1 MTFSLVGNIIFVLI
15 FKITCN
21 IKNLMP
27 ESTASKNTDKKL
39 DTIPKLLLNHAKHRA
54 DRPANRQKD
63 LGIWQSWTWSE
74 VADEVKNLACG
85 LAKIGFK
92 RGDKL
97 AIIGNNR
104 PHLYWSM
111 VAAQALG
118 GIPVPLYQDSVAE
131 EMVYVLENADVK
143 FALVQNQEQ
152 TDKLLEI
159 KDRLPHLEHICYE
172 EPRGMR
178 DYTQDFIHFYK
189 DVQENG
195 RTFHK
200 ENPNYF
206 LQELEQGQGS
216 DIAIFLYTSGTT
228 GKPKGVVLTS
238 DNLIVTA
245 RNSIEFD
252 NLSGEEDVLAYL
264 PMAWVGDNIF
274 SLAQAYVTG
283 FCVNCPES
291 PETVMTDLKE
301 IGPTYYF
308 APPAVYEAVLT
319 KVMIRMEDAGKIK
332 RSMFNYFMELAKSV
346 GIRILDGKS
355 VSLTER
361 LLYSLGELL
370 VFGPLKNNL
379 GLTRTRLAYT
389 AGEAIGPEI
398 FEFFRSL
405 GINIK
410 QLYGQTE
417 ASVFICAQPDGEVK
431 ADTVGTAYPGV
442 ELRLADNNEVFYR
455 SPGVFHSYYKNPE
468 STAETKDAEGWVATG
483 DAGFFDDDG
492 HLKIIDRAKDV
503 GRMNDGTM
511 FAPKYIENKLKFYPF
526 IKEAV
531 AFGHEKDYVSAFICI
546 DIEAVGNWAERQN
559 LAYSGYTD
567 LSARTEVYDLL
578 QECVESVNA
587 DLARDEKLSGSQI
600 KRYLL
605 LHKELDADDGELT
618 RTRKVRR
625 IIVAEKYDILIRA
638 LNDPAQ
644 THCEIEAEM
653 TFEDGRTGTVHA
665 DLQIRDSKRIKAHVH
680 SLAA

>member
-1 MTFSLVGNIIFVLI
+1 MIETTRI
-15 FKITCN
+15 
-21 IKNLMP
+21 
-27 ESTASKNTDKKL
+27 DKTL
-39 DTIPKLLLNHAKHRA
+39 DTIPKLLLDHAKRRG
-54 DRPANRQKD
+54 DSPANRHKNF
-63 LGIWQSWTWSE
+63 GIWQSWTWSE
-74 VADEVKNLACG
+74 VAKEVRNLACG
-85 LAKIGFK
+85 LAKLGFK

-97 AIIGNNR
+97 AVIGDNR
-104 PHLYWSM
+104 PRLYWSM

-131 EMVYVLENADVK
+131 EMVYVLENSDAK
-143 FALVQNQEQ
+143 FAIVQNQEQ

-159 KDRLPHLEHICYE
+159 KDRLPHLEYICYE

-178 DYTQDFIHFYK
+178 SYTEEFIFYYK
-189 DVQENG
+189 DIQQTG
-195 RTFHK
+195 RAFHG
-200 ENPNYF
+200 ENPDYF
-206 LQELEQGQGS
+206 LREVENGQGS
-216 DIAIFLYTSGTT
+216 DISIFLYTSGTT

-238 DNLIVTA
+238 NNLIITA
-245 RNSIEFD
+245 RNSIDFD
-252 NLSGEEDVLAYL
+252 NLSSDEEVLAYL

-274 SLAQAYVTG
+274 SLAQAYVIG
-283 FCVNCPES
+283 FCVNCPEN

-308 APPAVYEAVLT
+308 APPAIYETVLT

-346 GIRILDGKS
+346 GIRILDGKP
-355 VSLTER
+355 VSFSER
-361 LLYSLGELL
+361 FLYRLGHIL
-370 VFGPLKNNL
+370 VYGPLRNNL
-379 GLTRTRLAYT
+379 GLSRTRLAYT

-417 ASVFICAQPDGEVK
+417 ASVFICAQPDGQVK

-442 ELRLADNNEVFYR
+442 ELRLTDNNEVYYR

-468 STAETKDAEGWVATG
+468 STADTKDAEGWVATG

-503 GRMNDGTM
+503 GRMTDGTM
-511 FAPKYIENKLKFYPF
+511 FAPKYIENKLKFFPF

-531 AFGHEKDYVSAFICI
+531 TFGDGKDYVSAFICI
-546 DIEAVGNWAERQN
+546 DIEAVGNWAERRN

-567 LSARTEVYDLL
+567 LSARDEVYDLL

-600 KRYLL
+600 KRYML

-625 IIVAEKYDILIRA
+625 RIIAEKYAVLITA
-638 LNDPAQ
+638 LDDPQQ
-644 THCEIEAEM
+644 THCEIDSQM
-653 TFEDGRTGTVHA
+653 TFEDGRIGNVHA
-665 DLQIRDSKRIKAHVH
+665 DLQIRESARVKYHVQN
-680 SLAA
+680 LAA

>member
-1 MTFSLVGNIIFVLI
+1 MKET
-15 FKITCN
+15 
-21 IKNLMP
+21 
-27 ESTASKNTDKKL
+27 TATEKLSQVL
-39 DTIPKLLLNHAKHRA
+39 DTIPKLLLDHAKKRA
-54 DRPANRQKD
+54 DRPANRLKD
-63 LGIWQSWTWSE
+63 LGIWQTWTWFDVAEE
-74 VADEVKNLACG
+74 VRNLACG
-85 LAKIGFK
+85 LAKIGFQ

-97 AIIGNNR
+97 AVIGDNR
-104 PHLYWSM
+104 PRLYWSM

-131 EMVYVLENADVK
+131 EMVYILENSDAK
-143 FALVQNQEQ
+143 FAIVQNQEQ

-159 KDRLPHLEHICYE
+159 KDRLPHLEYICYE
-172 EPRGMR
+172 EPRGMH
-178 DYTQDFIHFYK
+178 DYTQEFVFYYK
-189 DVQENG
+189 DVQQTG
-195 RTFHK
+195 RAFHG
-200 ENPNYF
+200 ENPDYF
-206 LQELEQGQGS
+206 LHEVEQGQGS
-216 DIAIFLYTSGTT
+216 DISIFLYTSGTT

-238 DNLIVTA
+238 DNLIITA
-245 RNSIEFD
+245 RNSIDFD
-252 NLSGEEDVLAYL
+252 NLTCDEEVLAYL

-274 SLAQAYVTG
+274 SLAQAYVIG
-283 FCVNCPES
+283 FCVNCPEN

-308 APPAVYEAVLT
+308 APPAIYETVLT
-319 KVMIRMEDAGKIK
+319 KVMIRMEDGGRIK

-346 GIRILDGKS
+346 GIRILDGKH
-355 VSLTER
+355 VSFSEKF
-361 LLYSLGELL
+361 LYSIGQIL
-370 VFGPLKNNL
+370 VYGPLRNNL
-379 GLTRTRLAYT
+379 GLSRTRLAYT

-417 ASVFICAQPDGEVK
+417 ASVFICAQPDGQVK

-442 ELRLADNNEVFYR
+442 ELRLADNSEVFYR

-483 DAGFFDDDG
+483 DAGFFDEDG

-503 GRMNDGTM
+503 GRMTDGTM
-511 FAPKYIENKLKFYPF
+511 FAPKYIENKLKFFQF

-531 AFGHEKDYVSAFICI
+531 AFGDGKDYATAFICI
-546 DIEAVGNWAERQN
+546 DIEAVSNWAERRN
-559 LAYSGYTD
+559 LAFSGYTD
-567 LSARTEVYDLL
+567 LSARDEVYDLL

-600 KRYLL
+600 RRYML

-625 IIVAEKYDILIRA
+625 RIVTEKYAVLIAA
-638 LNDPAQ
+638 LDDPQQ
-644 THCEIEAEM
+644 THCEIDSQM
-653 TFEDGRTGTVHA
+653 TFEDGRTGIVHA
-665 DLQIRDSKRIKAHVH
+665 DLQIREAECHKTQLHTR
-680 SLAA
+680 AA

>member
-1 MTFSLVGNIIFVLI
+1 MIETTTI
-15 FKITCN
+15 
-21 IKNLMP
+21 
-27 ESTASKNTDKKL
+27 DKTL
-39 DTIPKLLLNHAKHRA
+39 DTIPKLLLDHAKHRGNS
-54 DRPANRQKD
+54 PANRHKD

-74 VADEVKNLACG
+74 VAEEVRNLACG

-97 AIIGNNR
+97 AVIGDNR
-104 PHLYWSM
+104 PRLYWSM

-131 EMVYVLENADVK
+131 EMVHVLENSDAK
-143 FALVQNQEQ
+143 FAIVQNQEQ

-159 KDRLPHLEHICYE
+159 KDRLPHLEYICYE

-178 DYTQDFIHFYK
+178 DYTQEFIFYYK
-189 DVQENG
+189 DIQQTG
-195 RTFHK
+195 RAFHG
-200 ENPNYF
+200 ENPDYF
-206 LQELEQGQGS
+206 LREVEKGQSS
-216 DIAIFLYTSGTT
+216 DISIFLYTSGTT
-228 GKPKGVVLTS
+228 GEPKGVVLTS
-238 DNLIVTA
+238 DNLIITA
-245 RNSIEFD
+245 RNSIDFD
-252 NLSGEEDVLAYL
+252 NLTSDEEVLAYL

-274 SLAQAYVTG
+274 SLAQAYVIG
-283 FCVNCPES
+283 FCVNCPEN

-308 APPAVYEAVLT
+308 APPAIYETVLT

-346 GIRILDGKS
+346 GIRILDGKP
-355 VSLTER
+355 VSFSER
-361 LLYSLGELL
+361 FLYRLGHIL
-370 VFGPLKNNL
+370 VYGPLRNNL
-379 GLTRTRLAYT
+379 GLSRTRLAYT

-417 ASVFICAQPDGEVK
+417 ASVFICAQPDGQVK

-442 ELRLADNNEVFYR
+442 ELRLTDNNEVYYR

-468 STAETKDAEGWVATG
+468 STADTKDAEGWVATG

-503 GRMNDGTM
+503 GRMTDGTM
-511 FAPKYIENKLKFYPF
+511 FAPKYIENKLKFFPF

-531 AFGHEKDYVSAFICI
+531 TFGDGKDYASAFICI
-546 DIEAVGNWAERQN
+546 DIEAVGNWAERRN

-567 LSARTEVYDLL
+567 LSARDEVYDLL

-600 KRYLL
+600 KRYML

-625 IIVAEKYDILIRA
+625 RIIAEKYAVLITA
-638 LNDPAQ
+638 LDDPQQ
-644 THCEIEAEM
+644 THCEIDSQM
-653 TFEDGRTGTVHA
+653 TFEDGRIGNVHA
-665 DLQIRDSKRIKAHVH
+665 DLQIRESARIKSHVH
-680 SLAA
+680 NLAA

>member
-1 MTFSLVGNIIFVLI
+1 MT
-15 FKITCN
+15 
-21 IKNLMP
+21 
-27 ESTASKNTDKKL
+27 ETARIDNKL
-39 DTIPKLLLNHAKHRA
+39 DTIPKLLLDHAKR
-54 DRPANRQKD
+54 RGNSPANRHKD

-74 VADEVKNLACG
+74 VAEEVRNLACG
-85 LAKIGFK
+85 LAKLGFK

-97 AIIGNNR
+97 AVIGDNR
-104 PHLYWSM
+104 PRLYWSM

-131 EMVYVLENADVK
+131 EMVYVLENSDAK
-143 FALVQNQEQ
+143 FAIVQNQEQ

-159 KDRLPHLEHICYE
+159 KDRLPHLEYICYE

-178 DYTQDFIHFYK
+178 DYTQEFVFYYK
-189 DVQENG
+189 DVQQTG
-195 RTFHK
+195 RAFHG
-200 ENPNYF
+200 ENPDYF

-216 DIAIFLYTSGTT
+216 DISIFLYTSGTT
-228 GKPKGVVLTS
+228 GKPKGVVLTA
-238 DNLIVTA
+238 DNLIITA
-245 RNSIEFD
+245 RNSIDFD
-252 NLSGEEDVLAYL
+252 NLTSDEEVLAYL

-274 SLAQAYVTG
+274 SLAQAYVIG
-283 FCVNCPES
+283 FCVNCPEN

-308 APPAVYEAVLT
+308 APPAIYETVLT

-346 GIRILDGKS
+346 GIRILDGKA
-355 VSLTER
+355 VSFSEK
-361 LLYSLGELL
+361 LLYSIGQIL
-370 VFGPLKNNL
+370 VYGPLRNNL
-379 GLTRTRLAYT
+379 GLSRTRLAYT

-417 ASVFICAQPDGEVK
+417 ASVFICAQPDGQVK

-468 STAETKDAEGWVATG
+468 STADTKDAEGWVATG
-483 DAGFFDDDG
+483 DAGFFDEDG

-503 GRMNDGTM
+503 GRMTDGSM
-511 FAPKYIENKLKFYPF
+511 FAPKYIENKLKFFPF

-531 AFGHEKDYVSAFICI
+531 AFGDEKDYATAFICI
-546 DIEAVGNWAERQN
+546 DIEAVGNWAERRN

-567 LSARTEVYDLL
+567 LSARDEVYDIL

-625 IIVAEKYDILIRA
+625 RIVAEKYAVLITA
-638 LNDPAQ
+638 LDDPQQ
-644 THCEIEAEM
+644 THCEIDSQM
-653 TFEDGRTGTVHA
+653 TFEDGRTGNVHA
-665 DLQIRDSKRIKAHVH
+665 DLQIRESVSIKSHVH
-680 SLAA
+680 TLAA

>member
-1 MTFSLVGNIIFVLI
+1 MDI
-15 FKITCN
+15 
-21 IKNLMP
+21 
-27 ESTASKNTDKKL
+27 KL
-39 DTIPKLLLNHAKHRA
+39 DTIPKLLLDHAKQRG
-54 DRPANRQKD
+54 DSPANRHKYF
-63 LGIWQSWTWSE
+63 GIWQSWTWFE
-74 VADEVKNLACG
+74 VAKEVRNLACG
-85 LAKIGFK
+85 LAKLGFK

-97 AIIGNNR
+97 AVIGDNR
-104 PHLYWSM
+104 PRLYWSM

-131 EMVYVLENADVK
+131 EMVYVLDNSDAK
-143 FALVQNQEQ
+143 FAIVQNQEQ

-159 KDRLPHLEHICYE
+159 KDRLPHLEYICYE
-172 EPRGMR
+172 EPRGMH
-178 DYTQDFIHFYK
+178 DYTQEFVFYYK
-189 DVQENG
+189 DVQQTG
-195 RTFHK
+195 RAFHG
-200 ENPNYF
+200 ENPDYF
-206 LQELEQGQGS
+206 LHEVEQGQGS
-216 DIAIFLYTSGTT
+216 DISIFLYTSGTT

-238 DNLIVTA
+238 DNLIITA
-245 RNSIEFD
+245 RNSIDFD
-252 NLSGEEDVLAYL
+252 NLTCDEEVLAYL

-274 SLAQAYVTG
+274 SLAQAYVIG
-283 FCVNCPES
+283 FCVNCPEN

-308 APPAVYEAVLT
+308 APPAIYETVLT
-319 KVMIRMEDAGKIK
+319 KVMIRMEDAGRIK

-346 GIRILDGKS
+346 GIRILDGKH
-355 VSLTER
+355 VSFSEKF
-361 LLYSLGELL
+361 LYSIGQIL
-370 VFGPLKNNL
+370 VYGPLRNNL
-379 GLTRTRLAYT
+379 GLSRTRLAYT

-417 ASVFICAQPDGEVK
+417 ASVFICAQPDGQVK

-442 ELRLADNNEVFYR
+442 ELRLADNSEVFYR

-483 DAGFFDDDG
+483 DAGFFDEDG

-503 GRMNDGTM
+503 GRMTDGTM
-511 FAPKYIENKLKFYPF
+511 FAPKYIENKLKFFPF

-531 AFGHEKDYVSAFICI
+531 AFGNEKDYVSAFLCI

-567 LSARTEVYDLL
+567 LSARSEVYDML
-578 QECVESVNA
+578 QECVETVNS

-600 KRYLL
+600 KRFLL

-625 IIVAEKYDILIRA
+625 RIVEEKYDVLIDA
-638 LNDPAQ
+638 LYELAT
-644 THCEIEAEM
+644 THCEIESEM
-653 TFEDGRTGTVHA
+653 TFEDGRSGIVHA
-665 DLQIRDSKRIKAHVH
+665 DLHIREAERHKTQLHTRVA
-680 SLAA
+680 

>member
-1 MTFSLVGNIIFVLI
+1 MKET
-15 FKITCN
+15 
-21 IKNLMP
+21 
-27 ESTASKNTDKKL
+27 TATEKLSQVL
-39 DTIPKLLLNHAKHRA
+39 DTIPKLLLDHAKKRA
-54 DRPANRQKD
+54 DRPANRLKD
-63 LGIWQSWTWSE
+63 LGIWQTWTWFDVAEE
-74 VADEVKNLACG
+74 VRNLACG
-85 LAKIGFK
+85 LAKIGFQ

-97 AIIGNNR
+97 AVIGDNR
-104 PHLYWSM
+104 PRLYWSM
-111 VAAQALG
+111 VAVQALG

-143 FALVQNQEQ
+143 YAIVQNQEQ

-159 KDRLPHLEHICYE
+159 KDRLPLLEQICYE
-172 EPRGMR
+172 VPRGMR
-178 DYTQDFIHFYK
+178 DYTQEFIHYYR
-189 DVQENG
+189 DIQEKG
-195 RTFHK
+195 SIFHS
-200 ENPNYF
+200 ENPDFF
-206 LQELEQGQGS
+206 LHEIEQGQGS

-228 GKPKGVVLTS
+228 GKPKGVVLTQE
-238 DNLIVTA
+238 NLLITSL
-245 RNSIEFD
+245 NSLAFD
-252 NLSGEEDVLAYL
+252 NITGEEEVLAYL
-264 PMAWVGDNIF
+264 PMAWVGDNLF
-274 SLAQAYVTG
+274 SFAQAYVAG
-283 FCVNCPES
+283 FCVNCPEG
-291 PETVMTDLKE
+291 PETVMTDLRE

-308 APPAVYEAVLT
+308 APPAIYETVLT
-319 KVMIRMEDAGKIK
+319 KVMIRMEDASKIK
-332 RSMFNYFMELAKSV
+332 RSMFNYFMDLAKSV

-355 VSLTER
+355 VSFAER
-361 LLYSLGELL
+361 VLYGLGDLL
-370 VFGPLKNNL
+370 VYGPLRNNL
-379 GLTRTRLAYT
+379 GLSRTRLAYT

-503 GRMNDGTM
+503 GLMNDGSM
-511 FAPKYIENKLKFYPF
+511 FAPKYIENKLKFFPF

-531 AFGHEKDYVSAFICI
+531 AFGNEKDYVSAFLCI

-559 LAYSGYTD
+559 LSYSGYTD
-567 LSARTEVYDLL
+567 LSARSEVYDML
-578 QECVESVNA
+578 QECVETVNS

-600 KRYLL
+600 KKFLL
-605 LHKELDADDGELT
+605 LHKELHADDGELT

-625 IIVAEKYDILIRA
+625 RIVAEKFNVLIDA
-638 LNDPAQ
+638 LYEPTQ
-644 THCEIEAEM
+644 THCEIESEM
-653 TFEDGRTGTVHA
+653 TFEDGRTGMVHA
-665 DLQIRDSKRIKAHVH
+665 DLQIREAERHKTQLHTS
-680 SLAA
+680 AA

>member
-1 MTFSLVGNIIFVLI
+1 MTD
-15 FKITCN
+15 
-21 IKNLMP
+21 
-27 ESTASKNTDKKL
+27 TASIEKKL
-39 DTIPKLLLNHAKHRA
+39 DTIPKLLLDHAKKRGKS
-54 DRPANRQKD
+54 PANRQKD

-74 VADEVKNLACG
+74 VAEEVRNLACG

-97 AIIGNNR
+97 AVIGNNR
-104 PHLYWSM
+104 PRLYWSM

-131 EMVYVLENADVK
+131 EMVYVLENADVR
-143 FALVQNQEQ
+143 FAIVQNQEQ

-159 KDRLPHLEHICYE
+159 KDRLPYLEYICYE

-178 DYTQDFIHFYK
+178 DYTQDFIYYYK
-189 DVQENG
+189 DVQETG
-195 RTFHK
+195 RAFHSTT
-200 ENPNYF
+200 PDFF
-206 LQELEQGQGS
+206 LHELEQGQGS
-216 DIAIFLYTSGTT
+216 DISIFLYTSGTT
-228 GKPKGVVLTS
+228 GKPKGVVLTA
-238 DNLIVTA
+238 DNLIITA
-245 RNSIEFD
+245 RNSIGFD
-252 NLSGEEDVLAYL
+252 NLTCNEEVLAYL

-274 SLAQAYVTG
+274 SLAQAYVIG
-283 FCVNCPES
+283 FCVNCPEN

-308 APPAVYEAVLT
+308 APPAIYEAVLT

-332 RSMFNYFMELAKSV
+332 RSMFNYFMDLAKSV
-346 GIRILDGKS
+346 GIRILDGKT
-355 VSLTER
+355 VSFSEKI
-361 LLYSLGELL
+361 LYSIGQIL
-370 VFGPLKNNL
+370 VYGPLRNNL
-379 GLTRTRLAYT
+379 GLSRTRLAYT

-417 ASVFICAQPDGEVK
+417 ASVFICAQPDGQVK
-431 ADTVGTAYPGV
+431 ADTVGTPYPGV
-442 ELRLADNNEVFYR
+442 EVRLADNNEVFYR

-468 STAETKDAEGWVATG
+468 STAKTKDAEGWVATG

-503 GRMNDGTM
+503 GKMSDGTM
-511 FAPKYIENKLKFYPF
+511 FAPKYIENKLKFFPF

-531 AFGHEKDYVSAFICI
+531 AFGDKKDYTSAFICI
-546 DIEAVGNWAERQN
+546 DIEAVGNWAERKN

-567 LSARTEVYDLL
+567 LSARSEVYDLL
-578 QECVESVNA
+578 QECVEAVNA
-587 DLARDEKLSGSQI
+587 DLAKDEKISGSQI
-600 KRYLL
+600 KRFLL

-625 IIVAEKYDILIRA
+625 IIVADKYDVLISA
-638 LNDPAQ
+638 LDDLKQ
-644 THCEIEAEM
+644 SHCEIDAEM
-653 TFEDGRTGTVHA
+653 TFEDGRTGIVHA
-665 DLQIRDSKRIKAHVH
+665 DLQIRESALIKSQVDSHTA
-680 SLAA
+680 

>member
-1 MTFSLVGNIIFVLI
+1 MT
-15 FKITCN
+15 
-21 IKNLMP
+21 
-27 ESTASKNTDKKL
+27 ETARIDKKL
-39 DTIPKLLLNHAKHRA
+39 DTIPKLLLDHAR
-54 DRPANRQKD
+54 RRGNSPANRHKD
-63 LGIWQSWTWSE
+63 LGFWQSWTWSE
-74 VADEVKNLACG
+74 VAEEVRNLACG
-85 LAKIGFK
+85 LAKLGFK

-97 AIIGNNR
+97 AVIGDNR
-104 PHLYWSM
+104 PRLYWSM

-118 GIPVPLYQDSVAE
+118 GIPVPLYQDSVAD
-131 EMVYVLENADVK
+131 EMVYVLENSDAK
-143 FALVQNQEQ
+143 FAIVQNQEQ

-159 KDRLPHLEHICYE
+159 KDRLPHLEYICYE

-178 DYTQDFIHFYK
+178 DYTQEFVFYYK
-189 DVQENG
+189 DVQQTG
-195 RTFHK
+195 RAFHG
-200 ENPNYF
+200 ENPDYF

-216 DIAIFLYTSGTT
+216 DISIFLYTSGTT
-228 GKPKGVVLTS
+228 GKPKGVVLTA
-238 DNLIVTA
+238 DNLIITA
-245 RNSIEFD
+245 RNSIDFD
-252 NLSGEEDVLAYL
+252 NLTSDEEVLAYL

-274 SLAQAYVTG
+274 SLAQAYVIG
-283 FCVNCPES
+283 FCVNCPEN

-308 APPAVYEAVLT
+308 APPAIYETVLT

-346 GIRILDGKS
+346 GIRILDGKA
-355 VSLTER
+355 VSFSEK
-361 LLYSLGELL
+361 LLYSIGQIL
-370 VFGPLKNNL
+370 VYGPLRNNL
-379 GLTRTRLAYT
+379 GLSRTRLAYT

-417 ASVFICAQPDGEVK
+417 ASVFICAQPDGQVK

-468 STAETKDAEGWVATG
+468 STADTKDAEGWVATG
-483 DAGFFDDDG
+483 DAGFFDEDG

-503 GRMNDGTM
+503 GRMTDGSM
-511 FAPKYIENKLKFYPF
+511 FAPKYIENKLKFFPF

-531 AFGHEKDYVSAFICI
+531 AFGDEKDYATAFICI
-546 DIEAVGNWAERQN
+546 DIEAVGNWAERRN

-567 LSARTEVYDLL
+567 LSARDEVYDLL

-625 IIVAEKYDILIRA
+625 RIVAEKYAVLITA
-638 LNDPAQ
+638 LDDPQQ
-644 THCEIEAEM
+644 THCEIDSQM
-653 TFEDGRTGTVHA
+653 TFEDGRTGNVHA
-665 DLQIRDSKRIKAHVH
+665 DLQIRESVRIKSHVH
-680 SLAA
+680 TLAA

>member
-1 MTFSLVGNIIFVLI
+1 MT
-15 FKITCN
+15 
-21 IKNLMP
+21 
-27 ESTASKNTDKKL
+27 ETARIDKKL
-39 DTIPKLLLNHAKHRA
+39 DTIPKLLLDHAR
-54 DRPANRQKD
+54 RRGNSPANRHKD
-63 LGIWQSWTWSE
+63 LGFWQSWTWSE
-74 VADEVKNLACG
+74 VAEEVRNLACG
-85 LAKIGFK
+85 LAKLGFK

-97 AIIGNNR
+97 AVIGDNR
-104 PHLYWSM
+104 PRLYWSM

-118 GIPVPLYQDSVAE
+118 GIPVPLYQDSVAD
-131 EMVYVLENADVK
+131 EMVYVLENSDAK
-143 FALVQNQEQ
+143 FAIVQNQEQ

-159 KDRLPHLEHICYE
+159 KDRLPHLEYICYE

-178 DYTQDFIHFYK
+178 DYTQEFVFYYK
-189 DVQENG
+189 DVQQTG
-195 RTFHK
+195 RAFHG
-200 ENPNYF
+200 ENPDYF

-216 DIAIFLYTSGTT
+216 DISIFLYTSGTT
-228 GKPKGVVLTS
+228 GKPKGVVLTA
-238 DNLIVTA
+238 DNLIITA
-245 RNSIEFD
+245 RNSIDFD
-252 NLSGEEDVLAYL
+252 NLTSDEEVLAYL

-274 SLAQAYVTG
+274 SLAQAYVIG
-283 FCVNCPES
+283 FCVNCPEN

-308 APPAVYEAVLT
+308 APPAIYETVLT

-346 GIRILDGKS
+346 GIRILDGKA
-355 VSLTER
+355 VSFSER
-361 LLYSLGELL
+361 LLYSIGQIL
-370 VFGPLKNNL
+370 VYGPLRNNL
-379 GLTRTRLAYT
+379 GLSRTRLAYT

-417 ASVFICAQPDGEVK
+417 ASVFICAQPDGQVK

-468 STAETKDAEGWVATG
+468 STADTKDAEGWVATG
-483 DAGFFDDDG
+483 DAGFFDEDG

-503 GRMNDGTM
+503 GRMTDGSM
-511 FAPKYIENKLKFYPF
+511 FAPKYIENKLKFFPF

-531 AFGHEKDYVSAFICI
+531 AFGDEKDYATAFICI
-546 DIEAVGNWAERQN
+546 DIEAVGNWAERRN

-567 LSARTEVYDLL
+567 LSARDEVYDLL

-625 IIVAEKYDILIRA
+625 RIVAEKYAVLITA
-638 LNDPAQ
+638 LDDPQQ
-644 THCEIEAEM
+644 THCEIDSQM
-653 TFEDGRTGTVHA
+653 TFEDGRTGNVHA
-665 DLQIRDSKRIKAHVH
+665 DLQIRESVSIKSHVH
-680 SLAA
+680 TLAA

>member
-1 MTFSLVGNIIFVLI
+1 MTEAAA
-15 FKITCN
+15 T
-21 IKNLMP
+21 
-27 ESTASKNTDKKL
+27 EKL
-39 DTIPKLLLNHAKHRA
+39 SQVFDTIPKLLLDHAKKRA
-54 DRPANRQKD
+54 DRPANRLKD
-63 LGIWQSWTWSE
+63 LGIWQTWTWSDVAEE
-74 VADEVKNLACG
+74 VQNLACG
-85 LAKIGFK
+85 LAKIGFQ

-97 AIIGNNR
+97 AVIGDNR
-104 PHLYWSM
+104 PRLYWSM
-111 VAAQALG
+111 VAVQAIG

-143 FALVQNQEQ
+143 YAIVQNQEQ

-159 KDRLPHLEHICYE
+159 KDRLPLLEHICYE

-178 DYTQDFIHFYK
+178 DYTQEFIHYYK
-189 DVQENG
+189 DIQEKG
-195 RTFHK
+195 SIFHS
-200 ENPNYF
+200 ENPDFY
-206 LQELEQGQGS
+206 LHEIEQGQGS

-238 DNLIVTA
+238 DNLIITA
-245 RNSIEFD
+245 RNSIDFD
-252 NLSGEEDVLAYL
+252 GLTGEEEVLAYL

-274 SLAQAYVTG
+274 SLAQAYVAG
-283 FCVNCPES
+283 FCVNCPEG
-291 PETVMTDLKE
+291 PETVMTDLRE

-308 APPAVYEAVLT
+308 APPAVYESVLT

-332 RSMFNYFMELAKSV
+332 RSMFNYFMVLAKSV

-355 VSLTER
+355 VSFAER
-361 LLYSLGELL
+361 VLYGLGDLL
-370 VFGPLKNNL
+370 VYGPLRNNL
-379 GLTRTRLAYT
+379 GLSRTRLAYT

-417 ASVFICAQPDGEVK
+417 ASVFICAHPDGEVK

-455 SPGVFHSYYKNPE
+455 SPGVFHSYYKNPV
-468 STAETKDAEGWVATG
+468 STAEAKDVEGWVATG

-503 GRMNDGTM
+503 GLMNDGSM
-511 FAPKYIENKLKFYPF
+511 FAPKYIENKLKFSPF

-531 AFGHEKDYVSAFICI
+531 AFGNEKDYVSAFLCI

-567 LSARTEVYDLL
+567 LSARSEVYDMLK
-578 QECVESVNA
+578 ECVETVNS

-600 KRYLL
+600 KRFLL

-625 IIVAEKYDILIRA
+625 RIVAEKFDVLIGA
-638 LNDPAQ
+638 LYEPTQ
-644 THCEIEAEM
+644 THCEIESEM
-653 TFEDGRTGTVHA
+653 TFEDGRKGMVHA
-665 DLQIRDSKRIKAHVH
+665 DLQIREAERHKTQLHTS
-680 SLAA
+680 AA

>member
-1 MTFSLVGNIIFVLI
+1 MIETTRI
-15 FKITCN
+15 
-21 IKNLMP
+21 
-27 ESTASKNTDKKL
+27 DKTL
-39 DTIPKLLLNHAKHRA
+39 DTIPKLLLDHAKRRG
-54 DRPANRQKD
+54 DSPANRHKNF
-63 LGIWQSWTWSE
+63 GIWQSWTWSE
-74 VADEVKNLACG
+74 VAKEVRNLACG
-85 LAKIGFK
+85 LAKLGFK

-97 AIIGNNR
+97 AVIGDNR
-104 PHLYWSM
+104 PRLYWSM

-131 EMVYVLENADVK
+131 EMVYVLENSDAK
-143 FALVQNQEQ
+143 FAIVQNQEQ

-159 KDRLPHLEHICYE
+159 KDRLPHLEYICYE

-178 DYTQDFIHFYK
+178 SYTEEFIFYYK
-189 DVQENG
+189 DIQQTG
-195 RTFHK
+195 RAFHG
-200 ENPNYF
+200 ENPDYF
-206 LQELEQGQGS
+206 LHEVEKGHGS
-216 DIAIFLYTSGTT
+216 DISIFLYTSGTT

-238 DNLIVTA
+238 NNLIITA
-245 RNSIEFD
+245 RNSIDFD
-252 NLSGEEDVLAYL
+252 NLSSDEEVLAYL

-274 SLAQAYVTG
+274 SLAQAYVIG
-283 FCVNCPES
+283 FCVNCPEG

-308 APPAVYEAVLT
+308 APPAIYETVLT

-346 GIRILDGKS
+346 GIRILDGKP
-355 VSLTER
+355 VSFSER
-361 LLYSLGELL
+361 FLYRLGHIL
-370 VFGPLKNNL
+370 VYGPLRNNL
-379 GLTRTRLAYT
+379 GLSRTRLAYT

-417 ASVFICAQPDGEVK
+417 ASVFICAQPDGQVK

-442 ELRLADNNEVFYR
+442 ELRLTDNNEVYYR

-468 STAETKDAEGWVATG
+468 STADTKDAEGWVATG

-503 GRMNDGTM
+503 GRMTDGTM
-511 FAPKYIENKLKFYPF
+511 FAPKYIENKLKFFPF

-531 AFGHEKDYVSAFICI
+531 TFGDGKDYVSAFICI
-546 DIEAVGNWAERQN
+546 DIEAVGNWAERRN

-567 LSARTEVYDLL
+567 LSARDEVYDLL

-600 KRYLL
+600 KRYML

-625 IIVAEKYDILIRA
+625 RIIAEKYAVLITA
-638 LNDPAQ
+638 LDDPQQ
-644 THCEIEAEM
+644 THCEIDSQM
-653 TFEDGRTGTVHA
+653 TFEDGRIGNVHA
-665 DLQIRDSKRIKAHVH
+665 DLQIRESARVKSHVQN
-680 SLAA
+680 LAA

>member
-1 MTFSLVGNIIFVLI
+1 MT
-15 FKITCN
+15 
-21 IKNLMP
+21 
-27 ESTASKNTDKKL
+27 ETARIDKKL
-39 DTIPKLLLNHAKHRA
+39 DTIPKLLLDHAR
-54 DRPANRQKD
+54 RRGNSPANRHKD
-63 LGIWQSWTWSE
+63 LGFWQSWTWSE
-74 VADEVKNLACG
+74 VAEEVRNLACG
-85 LAKIGFK
+85 LAKLGFK

-97 AIIGNNR
+97 AVIGDNR
-104 PHLYWSM
+104 PRLYWSM

-131 EMVYVLENADVK
+131 EMVYVLENSDAK
-143 FALVQNQEQ
+143 FAIVQNQEQ

-159 KDRLPHLEHICYE
+159 KDRLPHLEYICYE

-178 DYTQDFIHFYK
+178 DYTQEFVFYYK
-189 DVQENG
+189 DVQQTG
-195 RTFHK
+195 RAFHG
-200 ENPNYF
+200 ENPDYF

-216 DIAIFLYTSGTT
+216 DISIFLYTSGTT
-228 GKPKGVVLTS
+228 GKPKGVVLTA
-238 DNLIVTA
+238 DNLIITA
-245 RNSIEFD
+245 RNSIDFD
-252 NLSGEEDVLAYL
+252 NLTSDEEVLAYL

-274 SLAQAYVTG
+274 SLAQAYVIG
-283 FCVNCPES
+283 FCVNCPEN

-308 APPAVYEAVLT
+308 APPAIYETVLT

-346 GIRILDGKS
+346 GIRILDGKA
-355 VSLTER
+355 VSFSEK
-361 LLYSLGELL
+361 LLYSIGQIL
-370 VFGPLKNNL
+370 VYGPLRNNL
-379 GLTRTRLAYT
+379 GLSRTRLAYT

-417 ASVFICAQPDGEVK
+417 ASVFICAQPDGQVK

-468 STAETKDAEGWVATG
+468 STADTKDAEGWVATG
-483 DAGFFDDDG
+483 DAGFFDEDG

-503 GRMNDGTM
+503 GRMTDGSM
-511 FAPKYIENKLKFYPF
+511 FAPKYIENKLKFFPF

-531 AFGHEKDYVSAFICI
+531 AFGDEKDYATAFICI
-546 DIEAVGNWAERQN
+546 DIEAVGNWAERRN

-567 LSARTEVYDLL
+567 LSARDEVYDIL

-625 IIVAEKYDILIRA
+625 RIVAEKYAVLITA
-638 LNDPAQ
+638 LDDPQQ
-644 THCEIEAEM
+644 THCEIDSQM
-653 TFEDGRTGTVHA
+653 TFEDGRTGNVHA
-665 DLQIRDSKRIKAHVH
+665 DLQIRESVSIKSHVH
-680 SLAA
+680 TLAA

>member
-1 MTFSLVGNIIFVLI
+1 MIETTRI
-15 FKITCN
+15 
-21 IKNLMP
+21 
-27 ESTASKNTDKKL
+27 DKTL
-39 DTIPKLLLNHAKHRA
+39 DTIPKLLLDHAKRRG
-54 DRPANRQKD
+54 DSPANRHKNF
-63 LGIWQSWTWSE
+63 GIWQSWTWSE
-74 VADEVKNLACG
+74 VAKEVRNLACG
-85 LAKIGFK
+85 LAKLGFK

-97 AIIGNNR
+97 AVIGDNR
-104 PHLYWSM
+104 PRLYWSM

-131 EMVYVLENADVK
+131 EMVYVLENSDAK
-143 FALVQNQEQ
+143 FAIVQNQEQ

-159 KDRLPHLEHICYE
+159 KDRLPHLEYICYE

-178 DYTQDFIHFYK
+178 AYTEEFIFYYK
-189 DVQENG
+189 DIQQTG
-195 RTFHK
+195 RAFHG
-200 ENPNYF
+200 ENPDYF
-206 LQELEQGQGS
+206 LREVENGQGS
-216 DIAIFLYTSGTT
+216 DISIFLYTSGTT
-228 GKPKGVVLTS
+228 GKPKGVVLTQE
-238 DNLIVTA
+238 NLLITS
-245 RNSIEFD
+245 RNSLAFD
-252 NLSGEEDVLAYL
+252 NITAEEEALAYL
-264 PMAWVGDNIF
+264 PMAWVGDNLF
-274 SLAQAYVTG
+274 SFAQAYVAG
-283 FCVNCPES
+283 FCVNCPEG
-291 PETVMTDLKE
+291 PETVMTDLRE

-308 APPAVYEAVLT
+308 APPAIYETVLT

-346 GIRILDGKS
+346 GIRILDGKP
-355 VSLTER
+355 VSFSER
-361 LLYSLGELL
+361 FLYRLGHIL
-370 VFGPLKNNL
+370 VYGPLRNNL
-379 GLTRTRLAYT
+379 GLSRTRLAYT

-417 ASVFICAQPDGEVK
+417 ASVFICAQPDGQVK

-442 ELRLADNNEVFYR
+442 ELRLTDNNEVYYR

-468 STAETKDAEGWVATG
+468 STADTKDAEGWVATG

-503 GRMNDGTM
+503 GRMTDGTM
-511 FAPKYIENKLKFYPF
+511 FAPKYIENKLKFFPF

-531 AFGHEKDYVSAFICI
+531 TFGDGKDYVSAFICI
-546 DIEAVGNWAERQN
+546 DIEAVGNWAERRN

-567 LSARTEVYDLL
+567 LSARDEVYDLL

-600 KRYLL
+600 KRYML

-625 IIVAEKYDILIRA
+625 RIIAEKYAVLITA
-638 LNDPAQ
+638 LDDPQQ
-644 THCEIEAEM
+644 THCEIDSQM
-653 TFEDGRTGTVHA
+653 TFEDGRIGNVHA
-665 DLQIRDSKRIKAHVH
+665 DLQIRESARVKSHVQN
-680 SLAA
+680 LAA

>member
-1 MTFSLVGNIIFVLI
+1 MIETTRI
-15 FKITCN
+15 
-21 IKNLMP
+21 
-27 ESTASKNTDKKL
+27 DKTL
-39 DTIPKLLLNHAKHRA
+39 DTIPKLLLDHAKRRG
-54 DRPANRQKD
+54 DSPANRHKNF
-63 LGIWQSWTWSE
+63 GIWQSWTWSE
-74 VADEVKNLACG
+74 VAKEVRNLACG
-85 LAKIGFK
+85 LAKLGFK

-97 AIIGNNR
+97 AVIGDNR
-104 PHLYWSM
+104 PRLYWSM

-131 EMVYVLENADVK
+131 EMVYVLENSDAK
-143 FALVQNQEQ
+143 FAIVQNQEQ

-159 KDRLPHLEHICYE
+159 KNRLPHLEYICYE

-178 DYTQDFIHFYK
+178 SYTEEFIFYYK
-189 DVQENG
+189 DIQQTG
-195 RTFHK
+195 RAFHG
-200 ENPNYF
+200 EHPDYF
-206 LQELEQGQGS
+206 LREVEKGQGS
-216 DIAIFLYTSGTT
+216 DISIFLYTSGTT

-238 DNLIVTA
+238 NNLIITA
-245 RNSIEFD
+245 RNSIDFD
-252 NLSGEEDVLAYL
+252 NLSSDEEVLAYL

-274 SLAQAYVTG
+274 SLAQAYVIG
-283 FCVNCPES
+283 FCVNCPEN

-308 APPAVYEAVLT
+308 APPAIYETVLT

-346 GIRILDGKS
+346 GIRILDGKP
-355 VSLTER
+355 VSFSER
-361 LLYSLGELL
+361 FLYRLGHIL
-370 VFGPLKNNL
+370 VYGPLRNNL
-379 GLTRTRLAYT
+379 GLSRTRLAYT

-417 ASVFICAQPDGEVK
+417 ASVFICAQPDGQVK

-442 ELRLADNNEVFYR
+442 ELRLTDNNEVYYR

-468 STAETKDAEGWVATG
+468 STADTKDAEGWVATG

-503 GRMNDGTM
+503 GRMTDGTM
-511 FAPKYIENKLKFYPF
+511 FAPKYIENKLKFFPF

-531 AFGHEKDYVSAFICI
+531 TFGDGKDYASAFICI
-546 DIEAVGNWAERQN
+546 DIEAVGNWAERRN

-567 LSARTEVYDLL
+567 LSARDEVYDLL

-600 KRYLL
+600 KRYML

-625 IIVAEKYDILIRA
+625 RIIAEKYAVLITA
-638 LNDPAQ
+638 LDDPQQ
-644 THCEIEAEM
+644 THCEIDSQM
-653 TFEDGRTGTVHA
+653 TFEDGRIGNVHA
-665 DLQIRDSKRIKAHVH
+665 DLQIRESARIKSHVH
-680 SLAA
+680 NLAA

>member
-1 MTFSLVGNIIFVLI
+1 MT
-15 FKITCN
+15 
-21 IKNLMP
+21 
-27 ESTASKNTDKKL
+27 ETARIDNKL
-39 DTIPKLLLNHAKHRA
+39 DTIPKLLLDHAKR
-54 DRPANRQKD
+54 RGNSPANRHKD
-63 LGIWQSWTWSE
+63 LGFWQSWTWSE
-74 VADEVKNLACG
+74 VAEEVRNLACG
-85 LAKIGFK
+85 LAKLGFK

-97 AIIGNNR
+97 AVIGDNR
-104 PHLYWSM
+104 PRLYWSM

-131 EMVYVLENADVK
+131 EMVYVLENSDAK
-143 FALVQNQEQ
+143 FAIVQNQEQ

-159 KDRLPHLEHICYE
+159 KDRLPHLEYICYE

-178 DYTQDFIHFYK
+178 DYTQEFVFYYK
-189 DVQENG
+189 DVQQTG
-195 RTFHK
+195 RAFHG
-200 ENPNYF
+200 ENPDYF

-216 DIAIFLYTSGTT
+216 DISIFLYTSGTT
-228 GKPKGVVLTS
+228 GKPKGVVLTA
-238 DNLIVTA
+238 DNLIITA
-245 RNSIEFD
+245 RNSIDFD
-252 NLSGEEDVLAYL
+252 NLTSDEEVLAYL

-274 SLAQAYVTG
+274 SLAQAYVIG
-283 FCVNCPES
+283 FCVNCPEN

-308 APPAVYEAVLT
+308 APPAIYETVLT

-346 GIRILDGKS
+346 GIRILDGKT
-355 VSLTER
+355 VSFAEK
-361 LLYSLGELL
+361 LLYSIGQIL
-370 VFGPLKNNL
+370 VYGPLRNNL
-379 GLTRTRLAYT
+379 GLSRTRLAYT

-417 ASVFICAQPDGEVK
+417 ASVFICAQPDGQVK

-468 STAETKDAEGWVATG
+468 STADTKDAEGWVATG
-483 DAGFFDDDG
+483 DAGFFDEDG

-503 GRMNDGTM
+503 GRMTDGSM
-511 FAPKYIENKLKFYPF
+511 FAPKYIENKLKFFPF

-531 AFGHEKDYVSAFICI
+531 AFGDEKDYATAFICI
-546 DIEAVGNWAERQN
+546 DIEAVGNWAERRN

-567 LSARTEVYDLL
+567 LSARDEVYDIL

-625 IIVAEKYDILIRA
+625 RIVAEKYAVLISA
-638 LNDPAQ
+638 LDDPQQ
-644 THCEIEAEM
+644 THCEIDSQM
-653 TFEDGRTGTVHA
+653 TFEDGRTGNVHA
-665 DLQIRDSKRIKAHVH
+665 DLQIRESVSIKSHVH
-680 SLAA
+680 TLAA

>member
-1 MTFSLVGNIIFVLI
+1 MTVA
-15 FKITCN
+15 K
-21 IKNLMP
+21 K
-27 ESTASKNTDKKL
+27 TDETL
-39 DTIPKLLLNHAKHRA
+39 DTIPKLLLDHAKKRGEST
-54 DRPANRQKD
+54 ANRLKD
-63 LGIWQSWTWSE
+63 FGIWQSWTWSE
-74 VADEVKNLACG
+74 VSEEVRNLACG
-85 LAKIGFK
+85 LAKIGFQ

-97 AIIGNNR
+97 AVIGNNR
-104 PHLYWSM
+104 PRLYWSM

-131 EMVYVLENADVK
+131 EMLYVLENADVK
-143 FALVQNQEQ
+143 YAIVQNQEQ

-159 KDRLPHLEHICYE
+159 KDRLPQLEHICYE

-178 DYTQDFIHFYK
+178 DYTQDFIHYYK
-189 DVQENG
+189 DIQEKG
-195 RTFHK
+195 RTFQS
-200 ENPNYF
+200 ENPDFY
-206 LQELEQGQGS
+206 LHEIEQGQGS
-216 DIAIFLYTSGTT
+216 DISIFLYTSGTT
-228 GKPKGVVLTS
+228 GKPKGVVLTA
-238 DNLIVTA
+238 DNLIITA

-252 NLSGEEDVLAYL
+252 NLSSEEEVLAYL

-274 SLAQAYVTG
+274 SLAQAYVIG
-283 FCVNCPES
+283 FCVNCPEN

-308 APPAVYEAVLT
+308 APPAIYETVLT
-319 KVMIRMEDAGKIK
+319 KVMIRMEDASKIK
-332 RSMFNYFMELAKSV
+332 RSMFNYFMDLAKSV

-355 VSLTER
+355 VSFTER
-361 LLYSLGELL
+361 ILYGIGHLL
-370 VFGPLKNNL
+370 VYGPLKNNL
-379 GLTRTRLAYT
+379 GLSRTRLAYT

-398 FEFFRSL
+398 FEFYRSL

-417 ASVFICAQPDGEVK
+417 ASVFICAQPDGQVK

-503 GRMNDGTM
+503 GLMNDDTM
-511 FAPKYIENKLKFYPF
+511 FAPKYIENKLKFFPF

-531 AFGHEKDYVSAFICI
+531 AFGHKKDYVSAFLCI
-546 DIEAVGNWAERQN
+546 DIEAVGNWAERHN

-567 LSARTEVYDLL
+567 LSARSEVYNLL
-578 QECVESVNA
+578 RECVETVNS
-587 DLARDEKLSGSQI
+587 DLARDEKLNGSQI
-600 KRYLL
+600 KRFLL
-605 LHKELDADDGELT
+605 LHKELHADDGELT

-625 IIVAEKYDILIRA
+625 RIVAEKFDVLIDA
-638 LNDPAQ
+638 LYEPTQ
-644 THCEIEAEM
+644 THCEIESEM
-653 TFEDGRTGTVHA
+653 TFEDGRTGIVHA
-665 DLQIRDSKRIKAHVH
+665 DLEIREAERIKTQFHT
-680 SLAA
+680 SAA

>member
-1 MTFSLVGNIIFVLI
+1 VIETTRI
-15 FKITCN
+15 
-21 IKNLMP
+21 
-27 ESTASKNTDKKL
+27 DKTL
-39 DTIPKLLLNHAKHRA
+39 DTIPKLLLDHAKRRG
-54 DRPANRQKD
+54 DSPANRHKD
-63 LGIWQSWTWSE
+63 FGIWQSWTWSE
-74 VADEVKNLACG
+74 VAKEVRNLACG
-85 LAKIGFK
+85 LAKLGFK

-97 AIIGNNR
+97 AVIGDNR
-104 PHLYWSM
+104 PRLYWSM

-131 EMVYVLENADVK
+131 EMVYVLENSDAK
-143 FALVQNQEQ
+143 FAIVQNQEQ

-159 KDRLPHLEHICYE
+159 KNRLPHLEYICYE

-178 DYTQDFIHFYK
+178 SYTEEFIFYYK
-189 DVQENG
+189 DIQQTG
-195 RTFHK
+195 RAFHG
-200 ENPNYF
+200 ENPDYF
-206 LQELEQGQGS
+206 LREVENGQGS
-216 DIAIFLYTSGTT
+216 DISIFLYTSGTT

-238 DNLIVTA
+238 NNLIITA
-245 RNSIEFD
+245 RNSIDFD
-252 NLSGEEDVLAYL
+252 NLSSDEEVLAYL

-274 SLAQAYVTG
+274 SLAQAYVIG
-283 FCVNCPES
+283 FCVNCPEN

-308 APPAVYEAVLT
+308 APPAIYETVLT

-346 GIRILDGKS
+346 GIRILDGKP
-355 VSLTER
+355 VSFSER
-361 LLYSLGELL
+361 FLYRLGHIL
-370 VFGPLKNNL
+370 VYGPLRNNL
-379 GLTRTRLAYT
+379 GLSRTRLAYT

-417 ASVFICAQPDGEVK
+417 ASVFICAQPDGQVK

-442 ELRLADNNEVFYR
+442 ELRLTDNNEVYYR

-468 STAETKDAEGWVATG
+468 STADTKDAEGWVATG

-503 GRMNDGTM
+503 GRMTDGTM
-511 FAPKYIENKLKFYPF
+511 FAPKYIENKLKFFPF

-531 AFGHEKDYVSAFICI
+531 TFGDGKDYASAFICI
-546 DIEAVGNWAERQN
+546 DIEAVGNWAERRN

-567 LSARTEVYDLL
+567 LSARDEVYDLL

-600 KRYLL
+600 KRYML

-625 IIVAEKYDILIRA
+625 RIIAEKYAVLITA
-638 LNDPAQ
+638 LDDPQQ
-644 THCEIEAEM
+644 THCEIDSQM
-653 TFEDGRTGTVHA
+653 TFEDGRIGNVHA
-665 DLQIRDSKRIKAHVH
+665 DLQIRESARIKSHVH
-680 SLAA
+680 NLAA